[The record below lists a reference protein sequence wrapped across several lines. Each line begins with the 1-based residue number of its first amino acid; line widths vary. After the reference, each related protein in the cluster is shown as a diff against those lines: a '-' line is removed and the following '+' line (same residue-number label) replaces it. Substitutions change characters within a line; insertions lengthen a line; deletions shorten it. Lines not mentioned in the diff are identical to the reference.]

1 MLHSHF
7 ILLLQTNVY
16 QSEKALT
23 TYENY
28 KNIIAPWIKEV
39 GMDIIMVFIAIFFLN
54 LLWRLFKRM
63 SSIFK
68 TFDAWLGSVKERKER
83 SIILAR
89 TSLEF
94 QDKFKQRLEAE
105 KKINEQLHERL
116 VKFQELRAKALED
129 LDNELVK
136 AINKLEQNNLPQNI
150 RKLRQENIIK
160 NYKSLSNKM
169 NKDFYEL
176 DENEFNTFFEH
187 IVNEYTDLS
196 ETQKNKPNSE
206 K

>member
-1 MLHSHF
+1 MHSHF

-63 SSIFK
+63 SSIFQ

-116 VKFQELRAKALED
+116 VEFQKLRAKALED

-187 IVNEYTDLS
+187 IVNEYTDSS
-196 ETQKNKPNSE
+196 EAQKNKANSE

>member
-1 MLHSHF
+1 MHSHF

-169 NKDFYEL
+169 NKEFYEL

-196 ETQKNKPNSE
+196 ETQKNKANSE